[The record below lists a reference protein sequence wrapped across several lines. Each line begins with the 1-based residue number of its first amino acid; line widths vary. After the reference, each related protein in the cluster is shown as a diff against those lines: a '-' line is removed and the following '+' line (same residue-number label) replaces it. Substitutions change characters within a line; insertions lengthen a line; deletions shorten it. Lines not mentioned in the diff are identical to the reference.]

1 MIVLLFLQQKEHAM
15 KKYLDV
21 LLKTPLFQGMGEG
34 DIAGLLDCL
43 AMRFKQY
50 GRNETIFWA
59 GDAAQYMGMVISG
72 AVRAMREDVLG
83 NRSILGEFGPGEL
96 FGEAFSLIRTAK
108 LPVTVL
114 AVQDSEILLIDSR
127 RLTGTCAQ
135 SCARHTRLIENMMAV
150 LAEKNVRLNEKM
162 EVLTKRSTREK
173 LLTYLY
179 GQARKEGRLQFT
191 VPFNRQEL
199 ADYLCVDRSAMS
211 SELGRLQAEGI
222 LSFERSSFELH
233 RETALSDGQ

>member
-1 MIVLLFLQQKEHAM
+1 M
-15 KKYLDV
+15 KKNFDV
-21 LLKTPLFQGMGEG
+21 LLKASLFQGMGEE
-34 DIAGLLDCL
+34 DLTGLIDCL

-59 GDAAQYMGMVISG
+59 GDAAQYMGLVLSG
-72 AVRAMREDVLG
+72 SVRAVREDVLG
-83 NRSILGEFGPGEL
+83 NRSILGEFEPGEL
-96 FGEAFSLIRTAK
+96 FGEAFSLIRAAK

-114 AVQDSEILLIDSR
+114 AVQDSDILLIDSR

-135 SCARHTRLIENMMAV
+135 SCACHTRLIENMMAV

-179 GQARKEGRLQFT
+179 SQARKTGRLQFT

-211 SELGRLQAEGI
+211 SELSRLQAEGV
-222 LSFERSSFELH
+222 LSFDRSSFELH
-233 RETALSDGQ
+233 KETASF